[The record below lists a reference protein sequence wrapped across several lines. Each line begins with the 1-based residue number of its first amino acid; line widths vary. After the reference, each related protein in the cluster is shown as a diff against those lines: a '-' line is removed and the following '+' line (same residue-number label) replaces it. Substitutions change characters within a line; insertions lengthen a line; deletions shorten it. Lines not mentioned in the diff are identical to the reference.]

1 MCHGINCCINLD
13 IPHAGGKV
21 KRNHCFYMVL
31 VLCSFFLFQVTK
43 AVLSFSSKAKKTK
56 KDATEKEEPMD
67 VVIISMFAGPLHT
80 VALVLVQH

>member
-13 IPHAGGKV
+13 IPHASGKV
-21 KRNHCFYMVL
+21 IL
-31 VLCSFFLFQVTK
+31 ILCSFFLFQVTK

-67 VVIISMFAGPLHT
+67 VVIISMFVGPCCIMKMPLTNFAG
-80 VALVLVQH
+80 